1 MPAIV
6 SQVQKKDQWVM
17 KNKEKTR
24 SKQAHPHP
32 AMVPSSICVS
42 VSQSD
47 ALWSAPNLGCGYTVW
62 ALLEGRGR
70 LVSQYAEIGVFW
82 SHASTRMEGSGSDA
96 CRHEDRHHPR
106 PHHEIACG
114 ARKFQLIRFGM
125 LPSSSVVP
133 ATCQVVFFGTGF
145 DLSRAC
151 AGHVSQTNIITTI
164 FKHVE
169 KNFTFLRVPRKV
181 SPRRSVSDIPGGV
194 VRCTVCAQIL
204 PRSVSLKN
212 DFKQR
217 VSPSHT
223 EPVARQEW
231 RPQIA
236 THHVPNTTRTHT
248 NPHVLFSR

>member
-1 MPAIV
+1 M
-6 SQVQKKDQWVM
+6 
-17 KNKEKTR
+17 
-24 SKQAHPHP
+24 
-32 AMVPSSICVS
+32 
-42 VSQSD
+42 SQSD

-70 LVSQYAEIGVFW
+70 LVSQYAGISVFW
-82 SHASTRMEGSGSDA
+82 SHASTRMEGSGIDA

-164 FKHVE
+164 FKTRR
-169 KNFTFLRVPRKV
+169 KNTLHFWEYRARFRHGDRCQTVQGAL
-181 SPRRSVSDIPGGV
+181 SDAPS
-194 VRCTVCAQIL
+194 AHKIL